1 MADQQTTQSKYKKK
15 KKPELQ
21 PTIDPNE
28 VRIKGNQGHVKR
40 YVDYACSLLEGK
52 RIEKRLRQEIEDEA
66 KDATAADD
74 DTAPTD
80 NTEAKAE
87 VAEPLKFDTILLKAT
102 GRAINKAVT
111 TAEVVK
117 RRIPDLHQVTSLDT
131 LEITDVWEPTEQGL
145 KEVETKRRVAS
156 ITITLSRDKEAI
168 DKAEGASF
176 GYQQPINSD
185 AVKPFTMQA
194 QNRSPRRNNRNN
206 NGNRDNRRSGGGGG
220 GGRRGPM
227 QDNYG
232 GGGRRRGPVGGG
244 YGGGGGGGRGRRGPP
259 RGGYG
264 GMQNRRNDQRGP
276 PRGGYGGGGYGGGG
290 YGGGGGGYGQNVGG
304 GYGSP
309 NRTPRGM
316 GRGRRGPRGGGQRR
330 GPRGGGGYGG
340 GGYGGPQG
348 GY

>member
-1 MADQQTTQSKYKKK
+1 MT
-15 KKPELQ
+15 L
-21 PTIDPNE
+21 
-28 VRIKGNQGHVKR
+28 RIKGNQGHVKR

-66 KDATAADD
+66 KDPTAADD

-80 NTEAKAE
+80 NTEAKTE

-156 ITITLSRDKEAI
+156 ITITLSRDKDAI

-244 YGGGGGGGRGRRGPP
+244 YGGGGGGRGR
-259 RGGYG
+259 
-264 GMQNRRNDQRGP
+264 RGP

-304 GYGSP
+304 GYG
-309 NRTPRGM
+309 
-316 GRGRRGPRGGGQRR
+316 
-330 GPRGGGGYGG
+330 
-340 GGYGGPQG
+340 
-348 GY
+348 